1 MTAERAPGPDR
12 APEVVD
18 LEGFRRTMREA
29 GVEDAVDGIL
39 KTFVDTAQAR
49 IEALGAALAAGRPD
63 DVARAAHAFKSAA
76 GAIGASALADL
87 LLELEL
93 AGKDQDLERI
103 RRTFPA
109 TQQAAAATVA
119 QVRAARSVPPV
130 S

>member
-1 MTAERAPGPDR
+1 MAAERVPGPDPV
-12 APEVVD
+12 PEAVD

-29 GVEDAVDGIL
+29 GAEDAVDGIL

-49 IEALGAALAAGRPD
+49 VDALGTALAAGRPD

-76 GAIGASALADL
+76 GAIGATALAGL

-93 AGKDQDLERI
+93 AAKDQDLERI

-109 TQQAAAATVA
+109 TQQAAEATVA
-119 QVRAARSVPPV
+119 QVRAARSVPPA